1 MKRKYYLRGLGLGI
15 LITSL
20 VFIIAGPKEL
30 SDEEI
35 MKRAEELGY
44 VKEEGSSLG
53 IKDLLN
59 KETPV
64 PTGPLYTVEIPGAN
78 KTPVP
83 TPTSEPIPT
92 NTPAPT
98 DTPVPTATASPTPT
112 ATVVPEPTV
121 TPTPLPTPTST
132 PTPVPTNT
140 PAPTEEPAPTKT
152 PDTVVTA
159 TIVVERGNSASM
171 VCKQMESAGVIKEA
185 DDFRQYLI
193 SRDLTDFINI
203 GTYELSSDM
212 SYKEMAKII
221 TGR

>member
-30 SDEEI
+30 SDEDI
-35 MKRAEELGY
+35 IKRAEELGY
-44 VKEEGSSLG
+44 VKEDSSLG
-53 IKDLLN
+53 IKDLLS
-59 KETPV
+59 KETPA
-64 PTGPLYTVEIPGAN
+64 PTGPLYTVEIPGAE

-83 TPTSEPIPT
+83 TPTIEPSPTETPVPTPTDVPEVTFTPEPTPTETPLPT
-92 NTPAPT
+92 NTPTPLPT
-98 DTPVPTATASPTPT
+98 NTPTPVPTYTPVPTATPK
-112 ATVVPEPTV
+112 
-121 TPTPLPTPTST
+121 
-132 PTPVPTNT
+132 
-140 PAPTEEPAPTKT
+140 PTKA
-152 PDTVVTA
+152 PEEVVKA

-171 VCKQMESAGVIKEA
+171 VCEQMENKGLVKDGS
-185 DDFRQYLI
+185 DFRKYLI
-193 SRDLTDFINI
+193 SRELTDFINI